1 MRLRFRDAFPVVV
14 ATGAMAV
21 ILSPAAGAD
30 TTLITPTIPSCVGT
44 GGSSVLGGP
53 GPADHGGGGG
63 GHGGR

>member
-1 MRLRFRDAFPVVV
+1 MRLRFLDAFPVVV

-30 TTLITPTIPSCVGT
+30 TTTITPTIPSCVGT
-44 GGSSVLGGP
+44 GT
-53 GPADHGGGGG
+53 GGG